1 MKCPTFEDL
10 LDYCDGHTNKPDAQF
25 VAGHLASGCQ
35 QCVQDA
41 GWYKRVRGIA
51 ASEDFN
57 DPPAWVFKRALRL
70 FENRPQASTV
80 HFGRLL
86 AALAFD
92 SFARP
97 VLSGVRLVETS
108 NRQLLYRA
116 GAYTID
122 LQLDFSPPTAVN
134 LIGQIL
140 RESESRFE
148 SVSELLV
155 RITREGRPVDQTT
168 TSATGEFTIQH
179 LAHNE
184 YDLSVETKEGVID
197 VPRLPVKPADA

>member
-1 MKCPTFEDL
+1 MKCPAFEEL
-10 LDYCDGHTNKPDAQF
+10 LDYCDGHINKADAQS
-25 VAGHLASGCQ
+25 VASHLSSGCP
-35 QCVQDA
+35 QCAQDI
-41 GWYKRVRGIA
+41 GWYKRVRDIA
-51 ASEDFN
+51 ASDALE
-57 DPPAWVFKRALRL
+57 DPPAWVFMRALRL
-70 FENRPQASTV
+70 FENRAQTPTA

-97 VLSGVRLVETS
+97 TLSGVRLVETS

-116 GAYTID
+116 GAFAID
-122 LQLDFSPPTAVN
+122 LQLDFFSPTAVN
-134 LIGQIL
+134 LVGQIL

-155 RITREGRPVDQTT
+155 RMTREGKPVHETIT
-168 TSATGEFTIQH
+168 GATGEFTIQH

-197 VPRLPVKPADA
+197 VPRVPIKPGEA